1 MKVLYTKTSSQG
13 NCSVIENGDGDLL
26 VIDAGIQFDKVSS
39 AIGYRLYNASAILLS
54 HGHVDHIA
62 YIKKFVEC
70 GIVCYGLQE
79 TLSASLEKAS
89 KRYSKPI
96 EIKKTYSVKGFKF
109 VPLEMKHTNSDGTN
123 CPCCGYLIQDTAT
136 GEKMLWA
143 TDTQYIKQR
152 FPKLDYIGIEC
163 NHFERDDWA
172 DSIGYVEKSVEKRR
186 VESHMSFETAVKFL
200 NMQDLSACKGIYLLH
215 LSSTMQPNQKKRI
228 AEKMKKELNQK
239 GVNVYA

>member
-1 MKVLYTKTSSQG
+1 MKVLYTKTSSKG
-13 NCSVIENGDGDLL
+13 NCSVIENVDGDLI
-26 VIDAGIQFDKVSS
+26 VIDAGIQFDKVN
-39 AIGYRLYNASAILLS
+39 AEVDYRLYNAFVLLAT
-54 HGHVDHIA
+54 HFHKDHLA
-62 YIKKFVEC
+62 YLKDFVKA
-70 GIVCYGLQE
+70 GIVCFGLKE
-79 TLSASLEKAS
+79 TLSASIEKAS
-89 KRYSKPI
+89 KRYFKSV
-96 EIKKTYSVKGFKF
+96 EINKTYSVKGFKF

-123 CPCCGYLIQDTAT
+123 CPCCGYLIQDAIT

-152 FPKLDYIGIEC
+152 FSKLDYIGIEC

-172 DSIGYVEKSVEKRR
+172 DSIGYVEKAVEKRR

-215 LSSTMQPNQKKRI
+215 LSSTMNPFQKKKI

-239 GVNVYA
+239 GVEVYA